1 MKYLELS
8 TNSFVIADAKK
19 CIGCK
24 QCEVACSVS
33 HSKDAP
39 KTVGNL
45 QRPIMPRLFVTR
57 ATSINMPIQCHHCED
72 APCAKVCLVG
82 AVKKHKD
89 KIIINEQECIGC
101 KACAIAC
108 PFGAIEMTAT
118 YKSVA
123 NKCDLCNG
131 NSKLACV
138 EACPKK
144 ALSLVNLK
152 ELKEISNKKALLNLV
167 NMGKEI

>member
-1 MKYLELS
+1 MELT

-19 CIGCK
+19 CINCK
-24 QCEVACSVS
+24 VCELACAAA
-33 HSKDAP
+33 HNKNTC

-45 QRPIMPRLFVTR
+45 EIPIMPRLFVTQVGN
-57 ATSINMPIQCHHCED
+57 INMPIQCHHCED

-82 AVKKHKD
+82 AIKNTD
-89 KIIINEQECIGC
+89 NKIVINEQECIGC

-108 PFGAIEMTAT
+108 PFGAIELSTS
-118 YKSVA
+118 YKSIA

-138 EACPKK
+138 EACPNK

-152 ELKEISNKKALLNLV
+152 ELKENRNKKALLSLV